1 MRSDQTP
8 DALGFTAGAEGAP
21 FGAGVIH
28 AYLAAD
34 RQAPL
39 VVAGISVGAITAA
52 AMQRAYAELRKC
64 PNDAGAR
71 ESGRW
76 AWFRTYLSTLTRRPF
91 AFLWDA
97 IPDQSDFFTNRPPV
111 RDTSP
116 PPTNDPDAAMRLR
129 ATEAESRQARF
140 LLTKLSNWIG
150 GLRLKVG
157 EVAEAAVRYVRFKER
172 YGGLT
177 PWLAL
182 RALFAAIRIFKTIA
196 VHVALSPAWV
206 IESQFL
212 EDKNLA
218 RGDDTAQM
226 SKLPRP
232 LFGFLT
238 WSAALCY
245 SLSRVV
251 LFVALLALIVILVP
265 PAWWPYPVP
274 SQVIVFAQWPGTW
287 VAVFLLGIVPQ
298 VIVVLWLVRAEPI
311 VKAFDWLLGIA
322 LQKLDIHNSFIHPYA
337 LSREL
342 HRLFGDA
349 LVNNDDTEPRLL
361 VVAAP
366 LQILFQKLKKGETG
380 KQPRPQIAA
389 QLWAEKAP
397 LARALRA
404 AMSIPV
410 LLPPVP
416 VAASEAAQWI
426 SRDTLEADLD
436 IIDGASIRENPIPAM
451 FTFFRRST
459 AGRAIARRLE
469 TASAHDARIH
479 VVYSVPSEANANPA
493 PLKDDDLNIVTIAQ
507 LSRRLARR
515 RDTGLEIDQAN
526 FISRIERVAP
536 KSGTDDDRAAIF
548 ADAIAPER
556 DITFANTLSP
566 TRDEMLAVVAHGC
579 RQTLERLYSGTTA
592 VPLTGGG
599 TVPCATLIRALA
611 PERAG
616 IAGSDTFPGLPE
628 VCGKC
633 TGNLNLNRVIPPPTP
648 PVIDADS
655 PLISCDPQ
663 RIVLITSGGV
673 FRGAFHIGMIAALR
687 AANIKPDL
695 IVGASVGTLMG
706 AAFGR
711 MFDPNDPQGYR
722 RILAEMVELFV
733 CVDKKVAL
741 TRTLKSAAREL
752 GIRGRKIDLSPHELR
767 SLVRGGTR
775 ADPGYAAI
783 GAPPVLVD
791 AISDL
796 FIIPYAKTREIAAR
810 FVAGDVSGATASF
823 LTALKEHSLRGL
835 EVERF
840 VIGTAL
846 LEPAIRKL
854 LGLTDS
860 LSSAR
865 QPFRQFGIDFYATAT
880 NIGKESPV
888 LLGEGSLTADRTFS
902 FVKAALASSA
912 FPAVFST
919 VPASEILPG
928 AGRDDVHYG
937 DGGMFDN
944 LPFFPAI
951 RLLTAA
957 QIEQKRRHLWSD
969 SIQEFRRRFENPDLL
984 LVGALNVN
992 PEEDMRANRRYKT
1005 ILQVASRAPALKE
1018 NVKIRAFEK
1027 AARIVDSQMR
1037 RILSDEKGAVRADF
1051 LDRVVNAAILSVF
1064 PSSREHLNRTFAF
1077 CASTGLVKERV
1088 HRSIADGCFRTFG
1101 TLTTPNSDSDL
1112 TGKAL
1117 RGLRA
1122 KGRVPAVARLDG
1134 EPPSRKSG
1142 ICPFYLVGGA
1152 PLPCP
1157 FFEIAEKSLYLT
1169 CRRDPAHRQTPNVS
1183 GRP

>member
-1 MRSDQTP
+1 
-8 DALGFTAGAEGAP
+8 
-21 FGAGVIH
+21 VIH

-34 RQAPL
+34 RPAPL

-52 AMQRAYAELRKC
+52 AMQRAYSELLKVADSGGVRE
-64 PNDAGAR
+64 AR
-71 ESGRW
+71 RW
-76 AWFRTYLSTLTRRPF
+76 AWFRNYLTTLTRRPF

-116 PPTNDPDAAMRLR
+116 PPTDDADTAVRLR
-129 ATEAESRQARF
+129 AQEAESRQARF

-150 GLRLKVG
+150 GLRLKVS

-172 YGGLT
+172 YGGWT

-182 RALFAAIRIFKTIA
+182 RALRASIRIFKTIA

-232 LFGFLT
+232 LFGHLT
-238 WSAALCY
+238 WFAALLY
-245 SLSRVV
+245 SLSRVI
-251 LFVALLALIVILVP
+251 LFAALLLLMVVMIP
-265 PAWWPYPVP
+265 PAWWPHPVP
-274 SQVIVFAQWPGTW
+274 PGVYVFGRSSWTW
-287 VAVFLLGIVPQ
+287 IAVFLLGVVPQ
-298 VIVVLWLVRAEPI
+298 VIVILWFARVAPI
-311 VKAFDWLLGIA
+311 VRAFDWLLGTA
-322 LQKLDIHNSFIHPYA
+322 LENVDIHNSFIHPYA

-361 VVAAP
+361 IVAAP

-380 KQPRPQIAA
+380 RQPRPQIAA
-389 QLWAEKAP
+389 QLWPEKAP

-416 VAASEAAQWI
+416 VAASDATQWI
-426 SRDTLEADLD
+426 SRDTQEADLD

-536 KSGTDDDRAAIF
+536 KSNTDDDRASIF

-566 TRDEMLAVVAHGC
+566 TRDEMLAVIAEGC
-579 RQTLERLYSGTTA
+579 RQTLERLYNGTTA
-592 VPLTGGG
+592 VPLTGGS
-599 TVPCATLIRALA
+599 VPCETLIRALA

-633 TGNLNLNRVIPPPTP
+633 TRNLNLSRVTAPPPP
-648 PVIDADS
+648 PVIDSDS
-655 PLISCDPQ
+655 PLITCDQQ

-687 AANIKPDL
+687 AANVKPDL

-711 MFDPNDPQGYR
+711 MFDPSDPHGSQ
-722 RILAEMVELFV
+722 RILAELVDLFV

-810 FVAGDVSGATASF
+810 FVAGDVSGATDSF
-823 LTALKEHSLRGL
+823 LTALKEHTLSGL
-835 EVERF
+835 DVERF

-846 LEPAIRKL
+846 LEPALRKL

-860 LSSAR
+860 LSSPR
-865 QPFRQFGIDFYATAT
+865 QPFRDFGIDFYATAT
-880 NIGKESPV
+880 DIGKESSV
-888 LLGEGSLTADRTFS
+888 LLGEGGLTSDRTFS
-902 FVKAALASSA
+902 FAKAALASSA

-957 QIEQKRRHLWSD
+957 QLEQKRRGMWTD
-969 SIQEFRRRFENPDLL
+969 SMAKFRSRFENPDLL

-992 PEEDMRANRRYKT
+992 PEEDVRANRRYKT

-1018 NVKIRAFEK
+1018 NVKIREFEK

-1037 RILSDEKGAVRADF
+1037 RILSDEKATVRADF
-1051 LDRVVNAAILSVF
+1051 LDRVVSAAILSVF
-1064 PSSREHLNRTFAF
+1064 PSSPEHLNRTFAF

-1101 TLTTPNSDSDL
+1101 SLTTPNSDSDL

-1122 KGRVPAVARLDG
+1122 KRRVPEVIRQSG
-1134 EPPSRKSG
+1134 EKEAPSRKSG
-1142 ICPFYLVGGA
+1142 LCPFYVVDGN
-1152 PLPCP
+1152 PIRCP
-1157 FFEIAEKSLYLT
+1157 FFEVAETALYLT
-1169 CRRDPAHRQTPNVS
+1169 CRRDPAHRLTPNVS
-1183 GRP
+1183 P